1 MADAAK
7 VTDVGMGITTN
18 RIKGAGTEPKHIGW
32 GIGTTGAANGDT
44 GLESASAEA
53 RTDGTSTREQTNVAN
68 DTYQVV
74 GTVTCAGAGKAITEV
89 VLMDAATDGNCY
101 LRGTF
106 SAINVSVG
114 DSVAFTIKSV
124 HDQAA

>member
-1 MADAAK
+1 MPDVVK
-7 VTDVGMGITTN
+7 VTDAGMAIVTN

-44 GLESASAEA
+44 ALESASAEA
-53 RTDGTSTREQTNVAN
+53 RTDGTSTRQQTNVAN

-74 GTVTCAGAGKAITEV
+74 GTVTCAGAGKAITEMG
-89 VLMDAATDGNCY
+89 LFDAATDGNLF
-101 LRGTF
+101 LRATF

-114 DSVAFTIKSV
+114 DSIEFTAKAV
-124 HDQAA
+124 FDQA